1 MSSTFSSGV
10 SIQDFS
16 SSMGSPFSPAPSDSA
31 YDEPMQAQNEQIE
44 MFINLLAPSNPTQ
57 REDLS
62 MILTQHDYKGRKLT
76 WKQVKSFFAIS
87 KEDPRFTCGIVPSTI
102 FRRILGFSLGN
113 VECTTNAVR
122 GKGSSVPKRVVIL
135 TKKGRKKPLAD
146 AL

>member
-1 MSSTFSSGV
+1 
-10 SIQDFS
+10 
-16 SSMGSPFSPAPSDSA
+16 MGSPFSPAPSDSA

-87 KEDPRFTCGIVPSTI
+87 KEDPRFTCTLQHNGNWCNATFDRRDRSQHHIQTHLGIQPW
-102 FRRILGFSLGN
+102 
-113 VECTTNAVR
+113 ECRVHDKCR
-122 GKGSSVPKRVVIL
+122 ERKRVFSSKAGRD
-135 TKKGRKKPLAD
+135 THEKGEEKPLAD
-146 AL
+146 GAY